1 MMRLNEIIQWG
12 ADHPWQNENQVE
24 QDLLLSRA
32 MIEISND
39 ELLGRE
45 LVLRGGTAFHKL
57 FLPEPYRYSEDLDFV
72 RTTSGGIGDV
82 MKSLTALGEEL
93 GFDVRTK
100 MGKFPKIYWRFA
112 FEDGKP
118 GKIKI
123 EINTFERSPMLPFAW
138 VSHSV
143 SNPFYT
149 GVAMIPTFQ
158 AEELVATKLRALYQ
172 RKKGRDLYDLWL
184 ALTLLK
190 LDPKAILGAFPV
202 YRPEGLNGELM
213 IENLRSKLKDREF
226 CNDVKAM
233 TKAGAPEYNP
243 QAAGELVISKLLL
256 PLCQNPERTA
266 SL

>member
-1 MMRLNEIIQWG
+1 MIRRNEIIQWG
-12 ADHPWQNENQVE
+12 VDHPWQNENQVE

-32 MIEISND
+32 MIEIAND
-39 ELLGRE
+39 GLLGQE

-72 RTTSGGIGDV
+72 RTTTGGIGGV
-82 MKSLTALGEEL
+82 MKGLTALGGEL

-100 MGKFPKIYWRFA
+100 MGKFPKVYWRFT

-123 EINTFERSPMLPFAW
+123 EINTFERSPMLPLAR

-143 SNPFYT
+143 SSPFYT
-149 GVAMIPTFQ
+149 GQAAIPTFQ
-158 AEELVATKLRALYQ
+158 VEELVATKLRALYQ

-184 ALTLLK
+184 ALTVLE
-190 LDPKAILGAFPV
+190 LDPSKILEAFPA
-202 YRPEGLNGELM
+202 YRPEGLSGEQ
-213 IENLRSKLKDREF
+213 IIDNLRIKLQDKEF
-226 CNDVKAM
+226 CSDVNAMIKAS
-233 TKAGAPEYNP
+233 APEYDP
-243 QAAGELVISKLLL
+243 QIAGELVIEELLL
-256 PLCQNPERTA
+256 PLCDNAESPA